1 MRAGGAEVTVSAIA
15 AKVGVSL
22 RSLEAGFRN
31 WHQST
36 PTGYLRNIR
45 LEAARAQLPAPSEAT
60 TVTSATL
67 GNGFFHL
74 PRFSAY
80 YRAGFNEAPG
90 QTLRRS
96 RLRRK

>member
-1 MRAGGAEVTVSAIA
+1 MNEASLTANARAGGAEVTVSAIA
-15 AKVGVSL
+15 A
-22 RSLEAGFRN
+22 
-31 WHQST
+31 
-36 PTGYLRNIR
+36 
-45 LEAARAQLPAPSEAT
+45 EAT
-60 TVTSATL
+60 TVTSAAL

-80 YRAGFNEAPG
+80 YRAAFNEAPG